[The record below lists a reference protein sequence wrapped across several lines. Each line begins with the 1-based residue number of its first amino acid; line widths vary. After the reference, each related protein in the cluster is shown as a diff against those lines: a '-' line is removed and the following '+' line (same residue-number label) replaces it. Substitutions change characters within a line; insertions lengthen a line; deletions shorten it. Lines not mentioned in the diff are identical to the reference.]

1 MFDDVLDLPE
11 NPYKKDLFGLL
22 GMPNVAEFTW
32 NGQYYNLCSIER
44 ESGCGS
50 SFNVVVRDGNGNEF
64 TLFIR
69 TAD

>member
-1 MFDDVLDLPE
+1 MFDDVLDLPKQ
-11 NPYKKDLFGLL
+11 PYKKDLFGLL
-22 GMPNVAEFTW
+22 GMPHVAEFTW
-32 NGQYYNLCSIER
+32 EGNYYNLIGIER

-50 SFNVVVRDGNGNEF
+50 AFNVAVRDGKGDKW